1 LAANEAPDKRS
12 WAAAMLAGGVPQIG
26 VLAPGPLYVPSGTVI
41 GEAACTSAAAKTGA
55 PDERLNAAFIAE
67 CIEWT

>member
-1 LAANEAPDKRS
+1 
-12 WAAAMLAGGVPQIG
+12 MLAGGVPQIG